1 MKLCSQRLM
10 MRLYALPLLHIAY
23 LIGLVLLIPVSWYI
37 TSDLGLLAGGW
48 IGNVFAFV
56 CVLRSPPRHSRML
69 LIGYVVGQFI
79 VSLGMS
85 EPGMAINSSIEVLIA
100 CWLVRG
106 DRPLADDHINSNLL
120 LQLLGK
126 YVFLAI
132 PGGITAHGFVTW
144 EIQHP
149 DRYQLFVEAWLYHA
163 LAILLLLIPCLKVSR
178 ARIQRLLTI
187 KQGGIYLSSVLIS
200 CAFSLILLQWLDNPL
215 IFIGIGLAL
224 IALSRSAFFVACWS
238 LGVLFLTWLILKS
251 HWLPSPPIL
260 AILDIRA
267 VWSSSIVTLFF
278 LQLIGL
284 LCELTAKGRRGLA
297 ESEARMRGALEFAAT
312 GFALASLQGEI
323 LEANPHLCRMLGYS
337 REELKGLTAIEITH
351 PDDTARSIANL
362 SAIERGE
369 IDHYEFEKRYLRKD
383 GTPIWV
389 NVRLSLLS
397 YSQHRPTELIIQVD
411 DITERKNT
419 EAELLHKQTRFK
431 QALAAAN
438 AGAWETNLADL
449 TTWWA
454 DEIYRILRVEPGSV
468 DANQECWTARV
479 HPDDRNQLAEH
490 IQLAI
495 KNACGYRLTYRLIRP
510 DGSTVW
516 LEDYVDVELNSEGE
530 VIRLYGITQDVTER
544 TLIELAVQHSESRLR
559 AILNCA
565 VDAIVT
571 LDERGRIHSFNPA
584 AEKMFGYAA
593 SEIIG
598 ESVSLLIPSPH
609 KELHP
614 GYIQRYLQTGTP
626 HVIGVPGREMMAQHK
641 SGRLIPVELS
651 VTEINNNGERVF
663 TGMLRDISAHK
674 QAEAALIAA
683 RGELQGVINAASEIA
698 IVATNPEGIITL
710 FNTGAERM
718 LGYNSSEVV
727 GIRTPLLFHDMD
739 EIVSRSIEITQES
752 GRLVTGF
759 AVFAQQAVR
768 HEAKEWN
775 YVRKDGSKLTVLL
788 TATPIRAADGVI
800 TGFLGVAKDITAL
813 KITEAELYR
822 AKNQAEQA
830 SKAKSEFLANMSH
843 EIRTPLNAVLG
854 MAYLLKNT
862 PLNPSQEQYVK
873 MISGAGRSLLM
884 ILNDI
889 LDFSKIEAG
898 RMEIAPTEFNLD
910 DILDG
915 LAGIMS
921 VNAAEKDLDL
931 LIGIKPD
938 VPRQLFGDGMRLQQI
953 LINLTGNA
961 IKFTHQGHVSLEIS
975 LDSTAGQPTV
985 IRFSVVDT
993 GIGMSQNQLDK
1004 LFAPFTQADSSMTRQ
1019 YGGTGLGLA
1028 ICKRLVELMNGTLG
1042 VRSQMG
1048 QGSEFWVSLPLPQV
1062 EPSAGKQLLH
1072 LLKAQR
1078 LLIIDD
1084 NAQVVS
1090 YLHQAAESL
1099 GWQSDEAIDMEEA
1112 NHKLE
1117 QDAFDIVLLGWPSEH
1132 LDPLALLQNADH
1144 WPQTSLIAM
1153 TRLHQKE
1160 TLLQQPLAD
1169 RLDSIVVQPVTSS
1182 NIYNAVLEAR
1192 QKKEGG
1198 REKLL
1203 QQLLPVGHLTTDLQD
1218 VSVLLVEDNEINQ
1231 LVASRILQQ
1240 VGANVEI
1247 VNNGQEAVE
1256 RMRQPQHYALILMDV
1271 QMPIMDGFTATR
1283 ILRQELGITI
1293 PILAMTAGVMSSEQE
1308 ECLRSGMNDII
1319 AKPVD
1324 VNQMLQCIS
1333 NHLQPEHAT
1342 PHNLPQQQQDSNKPW
1357 DLNQLLQTI
1366 GDDEQLIARLLTQF
1380 QQETKHFSDELQ
1392 KLLEQQD
1399 TTAAARL
1406 VHTLKG
1412 HAGTFGAQLL
1422 AQSAKRVEL
1431 AIRDE
1436 NATELTSL
1444 LSELFEQL
1452 NQLQQA
1458 ITAWLAQ
1465 QKSPSHPPVATNDY
1479 HEKLKMLAFL
1489 LQESNLSALD
1499 LFDEIKGGLVQN
1511 WGSGQVDKL
1520 AAAMEA
1526 LNFSQALQL
1535 LEESKNA
1542 N

>member
-10 MRLYALPLLHIAY
+10 LRLYALPLLPMVY
-23 LIGLVLLIPVSWYI
+23 LLGLVLLIPISWLI
-37 TSDLGLLAGGW
+37 TSDMGVLAGGW
-48 IGNVFAFV
+48 LGNIFAFV
-56 CVLRSPPRHSRML
+56 CILRSPPQHSRML
-69 LIGYVVGQFI
+69 LVGYILGQLI
-79 VSLGMS
+79 VSLTMGG
-85 EPGMAINSSIEVLIA
+85 PGTAISSSIEVLIA
-100 CWLVRG
+100 SWLVRNHK
-106 DRPLADDHINSNLL
+106 PLLDDYITPNLL
-120 LQLLGK
+120 VQLVGK
-126 YVFLAI
+126 YILVAI
-132 PGGITAHGFVTW
+132 PGGLLASGLMTW
-144 EIQHP
+144 EFQHP
-149 DRYQLFVEAWLYHA
+149 NWFPLFLEGWLYHA
-163 LAILLLLIPCLKVSR
+163 LNLLLLLLPCLKVTR
-178 ARIQRLLTI
+178 PRMRRLLTQ
-187 KQGGIYLSSVLIS
+187 KQGLIYIGFVLLS
-200 CAFSLILLQWLDNPL
+200 CGFSLILLQWLNNPL

-224 IALSRSAFFVACWS
+224 IALTRSAFFVSVWT
-238 LGVLFLTWLILKS
+238 LGVLFLTWLVLKGQ
-251 HWLPSPPIL
+251 WLPSPPIL

-284 LCELTAKGRRGLA
+284 LCELTAKGRRYLA

-323 LEANPHLCRMLGYS
+323 LEANPYLCRMLGYS

-351 PDDTARSIANL
+351 PDDTARSIASL

-389 NVRLSLLS
+389 NVRLSLLN
-397 YSQHRPTELIIQVD
+397 YSQHRPTELIVQVD
-411 DITERKNT
+411 DITERKKA
-419 EAELLHKQTRFK
+419 EAELQLKQTRFK

-438 AGAWETNLADL
+438 AGAWETNLADS

-454 DEIYRILRVEPGSV
+454 DEIYRILRVEPGSIT
-468 DANQECWTARV
+468 ANQENWTTRV
-479 HPDDRNQLAEH
+479 HPDDRQQLQQHVEQALE
-490 IQLAI
+490 
-495 KNACGYRLTYRLIRP
+495 NSCGYRLMYRLLRP
-510 DGSTVW
+510 DGSTAW
-516 LEDYVDVELNSEGE
+516 LEDYVDVELDAQGK

-544 TLIELAVQHSESRLR
+544 TLVELAVQHSESRLR

-571 LDERGRIHSFNPA
+571 LDERGRIHTFNPA
-584 AEKMFGYAA
+584 AEKMFGYNA

-598 ESVSLLIPSPH
+598 ENISLLIPSPH
-609 KELHP
+609 KELHQ
-614 GYIQRYLQTGTP
+614 GYINRYLQTGTP
-626 HVIGVPGREMMAQHK
+626 HVIGVTGRELMAQHK

-698 IVATNPEGIITL
+698 IIATNPEGVITL

-718 LGYNSSEVV
+718 LGYNASEVV

-752 GRLVTGF
+752 GRLITGF

-768 HEAKEWN
+768 HEAKEWD

-788 TATPIRAADGVI
+788 TATPIRASDGVI

-862 PLNPSQEQYVK
+862 PLNPSQDQYVK

-898 RMEIAPTEFNLD
+898 RMEISPTEFNLD

-921 VNAAEKDLDL
+921 VNASEKDLDL
-931 LIGIKPD
+931 LIGVRPD
-938 VPRQLFGDGMRLQQI
+938 VPRHLFGDGMRLQQI

-975 LDSTAGQPTV
+975 LDVTANQPES

-993 GIGMSQNQLDK
+993 GIGMSQTQLDK

-1028 ICKRLVELMNGTLG
+1028 ICKRLVELMNGTIG
-1042 VRSQMG
+1042 VRSQIG
-1048 QGSEFWVSLPLPQV
+1048 QGSEFWVTLPLPQI
-1062 EPSAGKQLLH
+1062 EPSSEKQLLH
-1072 LLKAQR
+1072 SLKAQR

-1099 GWQSDEAIDMEEA
+1099 GWQSDETMDMEEA
-1112 NHKLE
+1112 QRKLDQE
-1117 QDAFDIVLLGWPSEH
+1117 TFDIVLLGWPSEH
-1132 LDPLALLQNADH
+1132 IDPLSLLQNADR

-1160 TLLQQPLAD
+1160 SLLQQPLAEQ
-1169 RLDSIVVQPVTSS
+1169 LDSIVVQPVTSS
-1182 NIYNAVLEAR
+1182 SIYNAVLEAR

-1203 QQLLPVGHLTTDLQD
+1203 QQLLPVGNLTTDLQD

-1247 VNNGQEAVE
+1247 VNNGQEAVD
-1256 RMRQPQHYALILMDV
+1256 RMRRPHHYALILMDV

-1333 NHLQPEHAT
+1333 SHLQPEHAAT
-1342 PHNLPQQQQDSNKPW
+1342 HILSQQQQVAAKPW
-1357 DLNQLLQTI
+1357 DLDQLQQTI
-1366 GDDEQLIARLLTQF
+1366 GDDEQLIARLLIQF
-1380 QQETKHFSDELQ
+1380 QQESKQLPEQLQ
-1392 KLLEQQD
+1392 ALLEQQD
-1399 TTAAARL
+1399 TSGAARL

-1412 HAGTFGAQLL
+1412 HAGTFGAQPL

-1431 AIRDE
+1431 AIREE
-1436 NATELTSL
+1436 NFTELKSL
-1444 LSELFEQL
+1444 QSELFEL
-1452 NQLQQA
+1452 LSQLQLA
-1458 ITAWLAQ
+1458 ITAWLDQ
-1465 QKSPSHPPVATNDY
+1465 HKSPAPPLLPTNEF
-1479 HEKLKMLAFL
+1479 HEKLKMLGFL

-1511 WGSGQVDKL
+1511 WGSDKVDKL
-1520 AAAMEA
+1520 ATAMEA

-1535 LEESKNA
+1535 LEESQSA